1 MSEKSQKKVTISCRC
16 ISGWSGLLSGWG
28 VSLRLAAEP
37 VAAFFL
43 RSTGLLLEADVR
55 DGFADDDVVVDDS
68 DVPCDDISAVVIGSA
83 IVKRGNNLHA
93 LLVI

>member
-1 MSEKSQKKVTISCRC
+1 M
-16 ISGWSGLLSGWG
+16 
-28 VSLRLAAEP
+28 
-37 VAAFFL
+37 AAFFL

-83 IVKRGNNLHA
+83 KVKRGNNLHA

>member
-1 MSEKSQKKVTISCRC
+1 M
-16 ISGWSGLLSGWG
+16 
-28 VSLRLAAEP
+28 
-37 VAAFFL
+37 AAFFL

-55 DGFADDDVVVDDS
+55 DGFADDDDVVVDDS

>member
-1 MSEKSQKKVTISCRC
+1 M
-16 ISGWSGLLSGWG
+16 
-28 VSLRLAAEP
+28 
-37 VAAFFL
+37 AAFFL

-55 DGFADDDVVVDDS
+55 DGFADDDDVVVDS